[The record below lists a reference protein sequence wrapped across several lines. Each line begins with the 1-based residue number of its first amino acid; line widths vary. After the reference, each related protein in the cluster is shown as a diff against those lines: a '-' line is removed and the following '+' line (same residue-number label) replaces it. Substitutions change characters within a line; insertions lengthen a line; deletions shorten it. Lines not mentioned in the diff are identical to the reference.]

1 VYDSE
6 DGGIP
11 VDSFAIFII
20 ILLADLKRGER
31 SSTLG
36 SCRKFKKKIETK
48 PVGMPPSS
56 ESCAYSQKTFVLES

>member
-1 VYDSE
+1 MYDSE
-6 DGGIP
+6 DGSIP

-20 ILLADLKRGER
+20 ILPADLKGER